1 MLSIT
6 ATVLYGSSLS
16 LEIVPL
22 FGHGQTDKGAET
34 KSDRQCVKANCG
46 LVTKKVTH
54 QDVCQDN
61 YRQFMSGRQQET
73 DSHVHLSIVYILMLS
88 PQNQT

>member
-1 MLSIT
+1 MR
-6 ATVLYGSSLS
+6 VLYGSSLS

-22 FGHGQTDKGAET
+22 FGHRQPDKT

-46 LVTKKVTH
+46 LVIKKVTH

-88 PQNQT
+88 HQNLVSDQSQT